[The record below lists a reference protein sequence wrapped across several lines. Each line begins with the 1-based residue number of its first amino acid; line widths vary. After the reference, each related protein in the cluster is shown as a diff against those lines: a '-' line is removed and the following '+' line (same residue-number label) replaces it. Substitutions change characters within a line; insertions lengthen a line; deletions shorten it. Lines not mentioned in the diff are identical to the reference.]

1 MDVPLRRS
9 FRGLRAF
16 VWPEK
21 ATPARAGF
29 PAENKSSGKSWIPR
43 FSASSYLGITYSTY
57 INTRHGVTA
66 RLRVNPVAQRELHV
80 DQSMLACFVASRGL
94 SSSSAL
100 LASVALLWA
109 FYHERL
115 HGFEGGVEL
124 VHARHPGE
132 LRLLTDAHTK
142 HTG

>member
-1 MDVPLRRS
+1 M
-9 FRGLRAF
+9 
-16 VWPEK
+16 WPEK

-80 DQSMLACFVASRGL
+80 DQSMLACLVASRGL

-100 LASVALLWA
+100 LASVARY
-109 FYHERL
+109 FGPFTTS
-115 HGFEGGVEL
+115 GFTASKAALSSYTLGTTP
-124 VHARHPGE
+124 ASS
-132 LRLLTDAHTK
+132 DC
-142 HTG
+142 